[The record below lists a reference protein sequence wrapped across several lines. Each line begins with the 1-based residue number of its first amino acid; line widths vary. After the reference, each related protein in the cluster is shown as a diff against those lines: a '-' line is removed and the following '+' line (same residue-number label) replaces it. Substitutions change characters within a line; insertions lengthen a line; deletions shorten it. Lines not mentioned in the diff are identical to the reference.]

1 MMSAVAGAVLAV
13 ALNLPKPHATATLT
27 TSPPI
32 LDGTLDDTVW
42 ELAVATDGFTQ
53 KSPTDGVAPSERTTV
68 RVLYDREYL
77 YIGIEC
83 EQRRSH
89 IVGRMSRRDREVES
103 DRVVVAL
110 CPRQPLRHRGDRASH
125 GSADDRRCRGE
136 TGRFGHVFC
145 PDLAGGGRARGRLF
159 SCGGRLG

>member
-13 ALNLPKPHATATLT
+13 ALNLPKPHAIATLT
-27 TSPPI
+27 ASPPI

-89 IVGRMSRRDREVES
+89 LVGRVFRLHRVEGA
-103 DRVVVAL
+103 DPVVLAL
-110 CPRQPLRHRGDRASH
+110 A
-125 GSADDRRCRGE
+125 
-136 TGRFGHVFC
+136 
-145 PDLAGGGRARGRLF
+145 
-159 SCGGRLG
+159 